1 MTPPAQRLRSLD
13 VLRGLAILGT
23 LGTNIWLFTHP
34 YGMLGYLAAP
44 IPPDTPAGWAAVGH
58 VLQQLAQ
65 GKFLGLLTLMFGI
78 GLEIQR
84 RSAIRHGRRWPGR
97 YPWRAALLLLDGV
110 LHYVLVVEFDV
121 LMGYAVTG
129 AVVAYLVLT
138 SERAQRTVMI
148 ITGSVH
154 VVVIGVL
161 TVALIAQPGSAEYP
175 PMGTDI
181 YADGSWWDLVLL
193 RLQNPGIFRL
203 EPVLITGYSIFMFLL
218 GARLLRARVLEPAGG
233 TLRRRLMIIGAA
245 GFVVDFVIQVIG
257 GENGVLF
264 GRYTTAALVSLG
276 LLAAVTEIV
285 LRTRAGFVSRRL
297 EQIGRMALSSYVA
310 QNLIASV
317 LCYGWGFGLA
327 TRIAGAWRVPGTMI
341 IFAGTAILIALFA
354 ALWQLRFSRGPVE
367 LAWTWCYDKIN
378 KVLDRILPTP
388 QQRQEPVLTS
398 GSDRPR

>member
-23 LGTNIWLFTHP
+23 LGTNVWLFTNP
-34 YGMLGYLAAP
+34 YGLLGYLAAP
-44 IPPDTPAGWAAVGH
+44 IPPGTPAGWAAIGQ

-84 RSAIRHGRRWPGR
+84 RSAIRRGRPWPGR

-129 AVVAYLVLT
+129 AVVSYLVVT
-138 SERAQRTVMI
+138 SDRAQRTWMI
-148 ITGSVH
+148 VTGSVH
-154 VVVIGVL
+154 VLVISAL
-161 TVALIAQPGSAEYP
+161 TVLLITQPGTAAYP
-175 PMGTDI
+175 PMRTNV
-181 YADGSWWDLVLL
+181 YAEGSWWDLLLL
-193 RLQNPGIFRL
+193 RVQNPGIFRL
-203 EPVLITGYSIFMFLL
+203 EPILITGYSIFMFLL
-218 GARLLRARVLEPAGG
+218 GARLLRAGVLEPAGAM
-233 TLRRRLMIIGAA
+233 LRRRLMIIGGA
-245 GFVVDFVIQVIG
+245 GFVVDFVIQVVG
-257 GENGVLF
+257 GSDGVLF

-276 LLAAVTEIV
+276 LLALVTEIV
-285 LRTRAGFVSRRL
+285 LRTRAGWFSRRL

-310 QNLIASV
+310 QNLIASI

-327 TRIAGAWRVPGTMI
+327 TRMSDEWRVPGTMI
-341 IFAGTAILIALFA
+341 IFAATAVLIALFA
-354 ALWQLRFSRGPVE
+354 ALWQLRFARGPVE

-378 KVLDRILPTP
+378 SGLDRVLSKP
-388 QQRQEPVLTS
+388 QPEREAVVS
-398 GSDRPR
+398 GSDRLR